1 MLRDY
6 QKRAIEAIEN
16 TEGNCCLQMA
26 TGSGKTF
33 TMGSDSQPTLMSDD
47 LDGDLG
53 NAAAGLH
60 GVETEQANDGID
72 WESCG
77 LIPRFMTDIFAALE
91 QMASIKDE
99 NGQSS
104 SFRLAASFIEVYGDD
119 MPTYIR

>member
-1 MLRDY
+1 MPPS
-6 QKRAIEAIEN
+6 AISVSFSKQTDLKCDED
-16 TEGNCCLQMA
+16 CR
-26 TGSGKTF
+26 
-33 TMGSDSQPTLMSDD
+33 TLEMRGQSFD
-47 LDGDLG
+47 
-53 NAAAGLH
+53 A
-60 GVETEQANDGID
+60 

-77 LIPRFMTDIFAALE
+77 LIPCFITDIFAALE